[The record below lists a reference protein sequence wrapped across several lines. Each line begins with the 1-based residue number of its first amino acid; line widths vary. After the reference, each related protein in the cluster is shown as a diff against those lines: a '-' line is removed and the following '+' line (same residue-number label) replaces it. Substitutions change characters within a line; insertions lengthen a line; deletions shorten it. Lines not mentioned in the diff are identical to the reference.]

1 MLKISHFKKN
11 LKCGIKVKVAQDYTK
26 GNPELGV
33 FFCLVVNVPCMPP
46 INIVKLSVKEN
57 KSPADNYEVVS
68 LDTFY
73 PHCVEKSWIVRLLTL
88 C

>member
-1 MLKISHFKKN
+1 MLIISHFKKN

-46 INIVKLSVKEN
+46 INIVKLSVKEK
-57 KSPADNYEVVS
+57 KSPADNHEGVS
-68 LDTFY
+68 LVTFY
-73 PHCVEKSWIVRLLTL
+73 LNCFEKS
-88 C
+88 